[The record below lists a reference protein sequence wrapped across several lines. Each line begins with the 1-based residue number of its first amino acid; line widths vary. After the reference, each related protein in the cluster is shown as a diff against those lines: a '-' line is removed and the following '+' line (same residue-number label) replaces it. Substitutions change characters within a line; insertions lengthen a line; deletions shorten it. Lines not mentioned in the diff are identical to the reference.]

1 MFNFFIKKKLKDSL
15 KNYEKIVVWGS
26 GGLAKTA
33 IEHWLPKKKIKY
45 IIDTN
50 IKNTK
55 QNINNLTSVHPKK
68 LFDIN
73 PDLIIICSSA
83 YVEIIEY
90 IKKYKINYKFFYIY
104 EFF

>member
-1 MFNFFIKKKLKDSL
+1 MFNFFIKKKLKNSL

-33 IEHWLPKKKIKY
+33 INQWLPKKKIKY

-50 IKNTK
+50 IENTK

-90 IKKYKINYKFFYIY
+90 IKKAQNQFQIFLYL
-104 EFF
+104 

>member
-1 MFNFFIKKKLKDSL
+1 MFNFFIKKKLKNSL
-15 KNYEKIVVWGS
+15 KNYEKIVIWGS

-33 IEHWLPKKKIKY
+33 INHWLPRKKIKY

-50 IKNTK
+50 IENTVK
-55 QNINNLTSVHPKK
+55 NINNLTYLQPKK
-68 LFDIN
+68 LFDVK

-90 IKKYKINYKFFYIY
+90 IKKHKTKITLK
-104 EFF
+104 